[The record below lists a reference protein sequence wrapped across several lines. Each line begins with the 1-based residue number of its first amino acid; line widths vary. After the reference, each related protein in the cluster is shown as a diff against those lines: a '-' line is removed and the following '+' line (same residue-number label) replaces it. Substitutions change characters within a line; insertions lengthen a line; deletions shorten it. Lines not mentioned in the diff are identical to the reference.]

1 MDFDITLI
9 HLCVSQVREIKHKRF
24 AMFHS
29 GNEFPIREMKNDL
42 GLTNFECTRD
52 SHGNNF
58 TFFETSALKR
68 VNQILHAFQKFNQD
82 YPSKAIQIEGG
93 LGLDPPIVTFNIH
106 DNYQQHHIYLKIQAA
121 KQAKQSGQD
130 VNYMIWTLKMEKQID
145 DVEYPRDGLS
155 KSYSMKVLI
164 SGP

>member
-1 MDFDITLI
+1 MNHSIP
-9 HLCVSQVREIKHKRF
+9 VSQVREIKHKRF

-58 TFFETSALKR
+58 TFFETSAPRR

-93 LGLDPPIVTFNIH
+93 LDLDPPIVTFSIH
-106 DNYQQHHIYLKIQAA
+106 DNYQQHHIYLKIKAA

-130 VNYMIWTLKMEKQID
+130 VNYMIWTPKMEKQID

-155 KSYSMKVLI
+155 KSYSVKVLI